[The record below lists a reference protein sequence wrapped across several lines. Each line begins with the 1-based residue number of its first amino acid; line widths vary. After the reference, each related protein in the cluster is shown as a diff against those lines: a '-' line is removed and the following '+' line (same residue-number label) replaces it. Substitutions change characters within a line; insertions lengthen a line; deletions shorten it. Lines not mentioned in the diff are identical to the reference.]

1 MKLDKIYLKTSSRFS
16 GFLTNWAN
24 EKNYSLAEYSE
35 KNDDSDEGIDGLVIF
50 NENQE
55 VERDILDIRAI
66 FDNHQKPV
74 HRIDINGTLMV
85 GISNLDLWIERNSC
99 KRVLFIGGD
108 TLVDNPNLE
117 RYLTNLK

>member
-1 MKLDKIYLKTSSRFS
+1 MKLDKIYLKTNSRFS
-16 GFLTNWAN
+16 EFLNLWATEN
-24 EKNYSLAEYSE
+24 NYSVADFSE

-55 VERDILDIRAI
+55 VDRDILDIRAV

-99 KRVLFIGGD
+99 KKVLFIGAD
-108 TLVDNPNLE
+108 VLVENPNLE
-117 RYLTNLK
+117 RYITNLK